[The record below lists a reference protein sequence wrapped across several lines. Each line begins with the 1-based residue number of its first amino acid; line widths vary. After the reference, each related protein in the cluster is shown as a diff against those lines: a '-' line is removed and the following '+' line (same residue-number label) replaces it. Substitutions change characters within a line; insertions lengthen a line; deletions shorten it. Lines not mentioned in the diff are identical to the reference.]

1 MGLNINKNIIAQMT
15 VPGLLLI
22 FLGLMVLS
30 VLMPT
35 IATTSTNMSVDLIAK
50 SYDEEAILV
59 KLIPLFIIVVF
70 LSAIA
75 LYGAPQT

>member
-35 IATTSTNMSVDLIAK
+35 IATTSTNMSEDLISK

>member
-1 MGLNINKNIIAQMT
+1 MKYDKSISGQMT

-30 VLMPT
+30 SLMPT
-35 IATTSTNMSVDLIAK
+35 IADTATTLNTTLYLDGYVEEGVLIK
-50 SYDEEAILV
+50 LV
-59 KLIPLFIIVVF
+59 PLFIIVVF

-75 LYGAPQT
+75 LYGSPRV